1 MQRAT
6 LPCTTFRCLHTH
18 ISRSLSLFFF
28 ICNRVAEAWNV
39 TAVRAELLLHSHRI
53 FLFAHG
59 DIWNSTTCDGSLSSS
74 SSNGSSTCCS
84 RKRSHNS
91 ERVKLL
97 CQMLIKIKR
106 HFACINRQ
114 AGRQNQRGRQVVRVS
129 ESQDSGAII
138 IIILV
143 IVNSNQDK
151 R

>member
-1 MQRAT
+1 MQPAT
-6 LPCTTFRCLHTH
+6 LACTTFLSLHTH
-18 ISRSLSLFFF
+18 ISFSFSLFFF
-28 ICNRVAEAWNV
+28 CNRVAEAWNV

-59 DIWNSTTCDGSLSSS
+59 DIWNSTTCDGSLSS
-74 SSNGSSTCCS
+74 NSSTCCS

-91 ERVKLL
+91 VRVKLL

-114 AGRQNQRGRQVVRVS
+114 AGSQPGRQVVVRAS
-129 ESQDSGAII
+129 ESQDSDAII